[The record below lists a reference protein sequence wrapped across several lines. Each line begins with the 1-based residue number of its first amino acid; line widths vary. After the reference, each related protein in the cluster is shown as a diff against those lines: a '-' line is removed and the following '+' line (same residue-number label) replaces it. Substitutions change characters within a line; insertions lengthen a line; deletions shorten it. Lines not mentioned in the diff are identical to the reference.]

1 MGKPKLRI
9 GLIGSGFM
17 GKAHAFGY
25 ATAARVFDLAYEAE
39 LCTLADVNE
48 QSAAH
53 AAAALGFSRS
63 TSDWRAMV
71 VDPEIDVVNI
81 TAPNAL
87 HKEMALAAIA
97 AGKHVY
103 CEKPLAPLASDAR
116 DMAEAAEKAG
126 IKTQVGFNYLCNP
139 LFRLARE
146 MIAAGELG
154 EIRGYRGLH
163 AEDYMADAAGAF
175 TFRLDPAGGGA
186 LADIGSHALATC
198 EFLLKDAAGP
208 ITKVMG
214 DCVTMIA
221 ERPDGKGGRRRVEVD
236 DVGRAFVRFANGAT
250 GSIEGNWIATG
261 RKMQHDFEVYG
272 TKGALAFSQE
282 RFNELHF
289 FSTADARGRQGFRRI
304 EAGPDHPP
312 YGLFCVAPAHQL
324 GFNDL
329 KAIEVAGYLD
339 AIAGRGP
346 EPFNFRAGLRIQT
359 LVETIHASSRAGVW
373 KEVA

>member
-1 MGKPKLRI
+1 MTKRRLRI

-25 ATAARVFDLAYEAE
+25 ATAARVFDLPFEPELACLVDITEEA
-39 LCTLADVNE
+39 
-48 QSAAH
+48 AAK
-53 AAAALGFSRS
+53 AAAALGFARS
-63 TSDWRAMV
+63 TADWRAMV
-71 VDPEIDVVNI
+71 TDPAIDVVNI

-103 CEKPLAPLASDAR
+103 CEKPLAPMAADAR
-116 DMAEAAEKAG
+116 EMADAAEARG
-126 IKTQVGFNYLCNP
+126 VKTQVGFNYLCNP
-139 LFRLARE
+139 MLGLARD

-163 AEDYMADAAGAF
+163 AEDYMADASGPF
-175 TFRLDPAGGGA
+175 TFRHDPAGGGA
-186 LADIGSHALATC
+186 LADIGSHALATA
-198 EFLLKDAAGP
+198 EFLMGPAAGP
-208 ITKVMG
+208 ITRVLG

-221 ERPDGKGGRRRVEVD
+221 ERPDGKGGTRHVEVD
-236 DVGRAFVRFANGAT
+236 DVGRAFLRFANGAT

-261 RKMQHDFEVYG
+261 RKMQHDFEVFG
-272 TKGALAFSQE
+272 SRGALAFSQE

-289 FSTADARGRQGFRRI
+289 YAIDDRPGRQGFRRI

-312 YGLFCVAPAHQL
+312 YGLFCVAPGHQL

-329 KAIEVAGYLD
+329 KAIEVAGYLE
-339 AIAGRGP
+339 AIAGRRP
-346 EPFNFRAGLRIQT
+346 EPFNFRAGLRVQT
-359 LVETIHASSRAGVW
+359 LVEAIQDSSRDDAWRDVP
-373 KEVA
+373 